1 MRPDMTL
8 RTPRNLA
15 VLTVAAATLALSAC
29 GGGSSVITPL
39 TPISQYYM
47 QVEPGLDR
55 IALAVHD
62 AGMSANQAAAIDAL
76 VQRYWATGVGGVII
90 QAPAGG
96 DAAASDLAWSV
107 KSALSARGVPEER
120 IRVEG
125 YSAADPRAPV
135 LVGFDIVQAVIPN
148 CSAVN
153 GQGRPRYTNA
163 PSPGLG
169 CAVTANMAAQIDDPR
184 DIQRPRA
191 MTPAD
196 SGRAAV
202 VFQNYRAGQPTS
214 APQDELVSGRI
225 ARAVE

>member
-1 MRPDMTL
+1 MTV
-8 RTPRNLA
+8 RTPRTLA
-15 VLTVAAATLALSAC
+15 VLTVTAVALALSAC
-29 GGGSSVITPL
+29 GGGAGMTPL

-62 AGMSANQAAAIDAL
+62 HGMSANQSAAIDAL
-76 VQRYWATGVGGVII
+76 VQRYWASGTGGVLI
-90 QAPAGG
+90 QAPGGG
-96 DAAASDLAWSV
+96 DAAASDMAWSV
-107 KSALSARGVPEER
+107 KSALTARGVPEDR
-120 IRVEG
+120 IRVEA
-125 YSAADPRAPV
+125 YAAPDPRAPV
-135 LVGFDIVQAVIPN
+135 LVGFDTVQAVIPN
-148 CSAVN
+148 CAAVN
-153 GQGRPRYTNA
+153 GAGRPRYSNA

-184 DIQRPRA
+184 DIVRPRA

-202 VFQNYRAGQPTS
+202 VFQNYRAGQATS

>member
-1 MRPDMTL
+1 MTA
-8 RTPRNLA
+8 RTPRPLA
-15 VLTVAAATLALSAC
+15 VLTAAAALALSAC
-29 GGGSSVITPL
+29 GGGAGMTPL

-62 AGMSANQAAAIDAL
+62 QGMSANQSAAIDAL
-76 VQRYWATGVGGVII
+76 VQRYWASGTGGVLI
-90 QAPAGG
+90 QAPGGG
-96 DAAASDLAWSV
+96 DAAATDMAWSV
-107 KSALSARGVPEER
+107 KSALTARGVPEER

-125 YSAADPRAPV
+125 YDAPDPRAPV

-148 CSAVN
+148 CAAVN
-153 GQGRPRYTNA
+153 GAGRPRYSNA

-184 DIQRPRA
+184 DIVRPRA

-202 VFQNYRAGQPTS
+202 VFQSYRAGEATS

-225 ARAVE
+225 ARAVD

>member
-1 MRPDMTL
+1 MTA
-8 RTPRNLA
+8 RTPRTLV
-15 VLTVAAATLALSAC
+15 VLTAAAAALALSAC
-29 GGGSSVITPL
+29 GGGGAGGITPL

-62 AGMSANQAAAIDAL
+62 HGMSANQSAAIDAL
-76 VQRYWATGVGGVII
+76 VQRYWASGTGGVLI
-90 QAPAGG
+90 QAPGGG

-107 KSALSARGVPEER
+107 KSALAAHGVPEER

-125 YSAADPRAPV
+125 YDAPDPRAPV

-148 CSAVN
+148 CAAVN
-153 GQGRPRYTNA
+153 GAGRPRYSNA

-184 DIQRPRA
+184 DILRPRA

-202 VFQNYRAGQPTS
+202 VFQSYRAGEATS

-225 ARAVE
+225 ARAVD

>member
-1 MRPDMTL
+1 MTVRSS
-8 RTPRNLA
+8 RTLPALM
-15 VLTVAAATLALSAC
+15 VAATALALSAC
-29 GGGSSVITPL
+29 GGGSAGITPL

-62 AGMSANQAAAIDAL
+62 AGMSANQTAAIDAL
-76 VQRYWATGVGGVII
+76 VQRYWATGVGGVLI
-90 QAPAGG
+90 QAPGGG
-96 DAAASDLAWSV
+96 DAAATDMAWSV
-107 KSALSARGVPEER
+107 KAALTARGVPEER

-125 YSAADPRAPV
+125 YSAPDPRAPV
-135 LVGFDIVQAVIPN
+135 LVGFDIVQAIIPD

-153 GQGRPRYTNA
+153 GRGRPRYTNA

-184 DIQRPRA
+184 DIVRPRT

-214 APQDELVSGRI
+214 APQDALVSGRI

>member
-1 MRPDMTL
+1 MTV
-8 RTPRNLA
+8 RTPRTLA
-15 VLTVAAATLALSAC
+15 VLTVAAAALALSAC
-29 GGGSSVITPL
+29 GGGTGVTPL

-62 AGMSANQAAAIDAL
+62 RGISANQSAAIDAL
-76 VQRYWATGVGGVII
+76 VQRYWASGIGGVLI
-90 QAPAGG
+90 QAPGGG
-96 DAAASDLAWSV
+96 DAAASDLACSV
-107 KSALSARGVPEER
+107 KAALTARGVPEER

-125 YSAADPRAPV
+125 YAAPDPRAPV

-148 CSAVN
+148 CAAVN
-153 GQGRPRYTNA
+153 SAGRPRYSNA

-184 DIQRPRA
+184 DIVRPRA

-202 VFQNYRAGQPTS
+202 VFQNYRAGQATS
-214 APQDELVSGRI
+214 APQEELVNGRI

>member
-1 MRPDMTL
+1 MTV
-8 RTPRNLA
+8 RTSRTLSALA
-15 VLTVAAATLALSAC
+15 VAAAALALSAC
-29 GGGSSVITPL
+29 AGGSAGVTPL

-62 AGMSANQAAAIDAL
+62 AGMSANQTAAIDAL
-76 VQRYWATGVGGVII
+76 VQRYWATGVGGVLI
-90 QAPAGG
+90 QAPGGG
-96 DAAASDLAWSV
+96 DAAATDMAWSV
-107 KSALSARGVPEER
+107 KAALTARGVPEER

-125 YSAADPRAPV
+125 YSAPDPRAPV

-148 CSAVN
+148 CAAVN

-184 DIQRPRA
+184 DIVRPRA

>member
-1 MRPDMTL
+1 MTQSRHL
-8 RTPRNLA
+8 TLA
-15 VLTVAAATLALSAC
+15 LVAAAALAVSAC
-29 GGGSSVITPL
+29 SGAGSGGVRPL

-62 AGMSANQAAAIDAL
+62 QGMSANQNAAVDAM
-76 VQRYWATGVGGVII
+76 VQRYWATGVGGVLI
-90 QAPAGG
+90 QAPGGG
-96 DAAASDLAWSV
+96 DPAAADLAWSV
-107 KSALSARGVPEER
+107 KAALTARGVPDER
-120 IRVEG
+120 IRMEG
-125 YSAADPRAPV
+125 YSAPDPRAPV
-135 LVGFDIVQAVIPN
+135 LVGFDIVEAVIPN
-148 CSAVN
+148 CAAVN
-153 GQGRPRYTNA
+153 GVGRPRYSNA

-184 DIQRPRA
+184 DIVRPRT